1 MVTKIA
7 INHVGKDYVGAD
19 GQRTPVLRDI
29 NLQIGENEF
38 VCLVGK
44 SGCGK
49 TTLLNMIAGF
59 VAPTRGS
66 VLVDD
71 RPVTGPGGGKGVVF
85 QQFALFPWLTAAKN
99 IEFGCV
105 QMGMNQS
112 ERRRIA
118 SELIQLVKLGGFEDK
133 YPFQLS
139 GGMQQRVAIARA
151 LAVEPRILL
160 MDEPFGALDELTRF
174 GMQGE
179 ILRIWSTKKTTVIF
193 VTHSVSEALALAD
206 RVVVM
211 GSRPG
216 TVRREYDVTLPRPR
230 KRSSLIALEEEI
242 QSALG

>member
-1 MVTKIA
+1 MATKIA
-7 INHVGKDYVGAD
+7 INHVGKDYIGAE
-19 GQRTPVLRDI
+19 GERTPVLSDI
-29 NLQIGENEF
+29 NLRVAENEF

-66 VLVDD
+66 VLVDG

-105 QMGMNQS
+105 QTRMS
-112 ERRRIA
+112 EGRRKA
-118 SELIQLVKLGGFEDK
+118 VVSELIELVNLGGFEDK

-151 LAVEPRILL
+151 LAVEPHILL
-160 MDEPFGALDELTRF
+160 MDEPFGALDEITRF
-174 GMQGE
+174 GMQSE
-179 ILRIWSTKKTTVIF
+179 ILRIWSTKRTTVIF

-211 GSRPG
+211 GSHPG
-216 TVRREYDVTLPRPR
+216 TIRAQHEITLPRPR
-230 KRSSLIALEEEI
+230 KRGALIALEEEI
-242 QSALG
+242 QNALG